1 MPSHMVNLDALIR
14 REDFTVNVDPKK
26 TNALNQDTKMKIV
39 ELEVASL
46 WFKWI
51 RKPDFQRTTAQW
63 SPEKVAGFIESY
75 VAGDLIPAL
84 ILWQSDSRTR
94 RGNRPPPA
102 HRRAGYADCGYW
114 RHRTPESAHPR
125 GRR

>member
-1 MPSHMVNLDALIR
+1 MIEAFLEVIKEMPSHLVNLDALIR

-39 ELEVASL
+39 ELEPSSL
-46 WFKWI
+46 WFKWL

-84 ILWQSDSRTR
+84 IL
-94 RGNRPPPA
+94 
-102 HRRAGYADCGYW
+102 
-114 RHRTPESAHPR
+114 
-125 GRR
+125 